1 MTYIT
6 MKNID
11 GSPDKIA
18 EANSAK
24 KLASPADRFSLPK
37 A

>member
-6 MKNID
+6 MKIID
-11 GSPDKIA
+11 GIPDQIA
-18 EANSAK
+18 EANCAK
-24 KLASPADRFSLPK
+24 KMASPTDRFSLPK